1 VNDARVRLEAD
12 DYVAAQRLHTR
23 WTSRQIVVCV
33 AALFAGIV
41 LAVLARREPVLFVG
55 ACGLAGGAA
64 GASIGREFW
73 RRFLL
78 PRRAR
83 RIFAQ
88 QKNLQQPFEIRW
100 DDDGLRGVSERGSSH
115 TPWSD
120 YLKWSQ
126 DDRIILLY
134 LSDVMFQ
141 MLPKRCFGQPAQLE
155 AFLACTRRIGSR

>member
-1 VNDARVRLEAD
+1 MNHARVLLEAE

-23 WTSRQIVVCV
+23 WTSRRIMMCV
-33 AALFAGIV
+33 AALLAAIV
-41 LAVLARREPVLFVG
+41 IAVLARREPVLFVG
-55 ACGLAGGAA
+55 ACGLVGGAA

-73 RRFLL
+73 RRFVL

-88 QKNLQQPFEIRW
+88 QKNLQQPFELRW
-100 DDDGLRGVSERGSSH
+100 DDDALRGVSERGSSN

-120 YLKWSQ
+120 YLKSAQ

-141 MLPKRCFGQPAQLE
+141 MVPKRCFDQPVQLD
-155 AFLACTRRIGSR
+155 AFLACTRRIGSP